1 MNKNLAIIKYT
12 FLTIGTVLIT
22 LAIISS
28 LKTQS
33 FMAPAVKTEG
43 VVTDLI
49 ATLSSRT
56 SSTGTTSIAGRSY
69 VYAPVVQFQTNNG
82 KSITFESSVSSNPP
96 DYAVGDSVQVLY
108 IEDNPSHAKIYG
120 FFSLWGGSLIIGGI
134 GMPFFAIGLGWL
146 IVGRSR
152 YRSKKRLKQ
161 HGVKIATRFHSVE
174 QNTALEVNG
183 RCPYQILSK
192 WKNPRTS
199 SQHVFK
205 SENIWADPRESIP
218 EEITVFIERGNP
230 NRYIVDLSFLPTT

>member
-1 MNKNLAIIKYT
+1 
-12 FLTIGTVLIT
+12 
-22 LAIISS
+22 
-28 LKTQS
+28 
-33 FMAPAVKTEG
+33 MAPAVKTEG

-82 KSITFESSVSSNPP
+82 KSIAFESSLSSNPP

-108 IEDNPSHAKIYG
+108 IEDDPSHAKIYG
-120 FFSLWGGSLIIGGI
+120 FFYLWGGSLIFGGI
-134 GMPFFAIGLGWL
+134 GTPFFAIGFGWL
-146 IVGRSR
+146 IVDRSR

-161 HGVKIATRFHSVE
+161 HGVKIVTRFYSVE

-183 RCPYQILSK
+183 RYPYQILSK

-205 SENIWADPRESIP
+205 K
-218 EEITVFIERGNP
+218 
-230 NRYIVDLSFLPTT
+230 